1 MWGLAATFLVEVLAR
16 VLSVVI
22 PFYNELGCLDPLLK
36 RLHEA
41 LAPCG
46 LDYEI
51 LIVDNGSSPDQHR
64 QLLERCTDA
73 RLRVVVLSRNFG
85 YQGALWAGLDHAC
98 GDPVVFMDADG
109 EDPPELI
116 PIFLE
121 KWREGFEV
129 VYGVRVSRRVGWFLN
144 LCYKVFYRLLARWS
158 SIHIP
163 LDAGEF
169 SLVGGQALRA
179 LRSFSD
185 RTRMMRILRA
195 WIGFRQAGVPYE
207 RSARL
212 GGRSKFSMLGSFA
225 FAWDGFVAATD
236 LPVRLS
242 IACALF
248 CFAGGIL
255 GSVYYLLW
263 YFFGKVKIPGFA
275 SLNITILF
283 LFSMLFVC
291 VAVLSRYVITLL
303 DEARRRPPY
312 LVSHEAGESPGEPAS
327 GGTESDE

>member
-1 MWGLAATFLVEVLAR
+1 MLT
-16 VLSVVI
+16 VVI
-22 PFYNELGCLDPLLK
+22 PFYNEMGCLDPLLR

-41 LAPCG
+41 LGPCG
-46 LDYEI
+46 LEYEI
-51 LIVDNGSSPDQHR
+51 LIVDNGSSPEQHR
-64 QLLERCTDA
+64 QLVARCA
-73 RLRVVVLSRNFG
+73 EPRLRVVVLSRNFG
-85 YQGALWAGLDHAC
+85 YQGALWAGLDHAR

-116 PIFLE
+116 PAFLE
-121 KWREGFEV
+121 RWRDGYEV
-129 VYGVRVSRRVGWFLN
+129 VYGVRVSRHVGWFLGV
-144 LCYKVFYRLLARWS
+144 CYKVFYRLLARWS

-169 SLVGGQALRA
+169 SLVGGQALTS
-179 LRSFSD
+179 LRSFTD

-195 WIGFRQAGVPYE
+195 WIGFRQVGVPYD
-207 RSARL
+207 RPARI
-212 GGRSKFSMLGSFA
+212 GGKSKFSILGSFA

-242 IACALF
+242 IASALF
-248 CFAGGIL
+248 CFAAGML
-255 GSVYYLLW
+255 GSVYYLFW
-263 YFFGKVKIPGFA
+263 HFYGRVKIPGFA

-312 LVSHEAGESPGEPAS
+312 LVSHEAGGPPA
-327 GGTESDE
+327 GPERERAGPRD